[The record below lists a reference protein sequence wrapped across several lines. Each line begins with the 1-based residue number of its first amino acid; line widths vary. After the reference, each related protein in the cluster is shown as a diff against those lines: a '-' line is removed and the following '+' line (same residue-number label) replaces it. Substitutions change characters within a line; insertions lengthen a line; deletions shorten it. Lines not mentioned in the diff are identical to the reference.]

1 MRDRY
6 TTPPSSP
13 IFTSPPHT
21 PHLLTSHSPHTF
33 SHPLLTPHLQHM
45 VENLRGEL
53 TVFDS
58 DQHQF
63 SLRDSEV
70 LQSIVEAL
78 NLSSSQVG
86 RGIPQ
91 TILIPRPSPF
101 LVQTNSILIPRP
113 SPFLVQTNSILIPYT
128 QYSHS
133 QTTTHFHLPFSTSS
147 SCSLFHPPPSLVLS
161 FLSPPLFPHSI
172 PNVSWE

>member
-1 MRDRY
+1 MRDSY

-13 IFTSPPHT
+13 ILTSPPHT
-21 PHLLTSHSPHTF
+21 PHLLTSHVLSPYPYLLPSTPCHHIPSSPHTF
-33 SHPLLTPHLQHM
+33 SHPLLIPHLQYM
-45 VENLRGEL
+45 VENLQGEL

-101 LVQTNSILIPRP
+101 LVQTNSILIPY
-113 SPFLVQTNSILIPYT
+113 I
-128 QYSHS
+128 
-133 QTTTHFHLPFSTSS
+133 
-147 SCSLFHPPPSLVLS
+147 
-161 FLSPPLFPHSI
+161 
-172 PNVSWE
+172 

>member
-6 TTPPSSP
+6 TTPSHIPHPHIPS
-13 IFTSPPHT
+13 
-21 PHLLTSHSPHTF
+21 SPHTF

-91 TILIPRPSPF
+91 TS
-101 LVQTNSILIPRP
+101 LIPRP

-147 SCSLFHPPPSLVLS
+147 SCSLFHPPPSLILS